1 MELARKKSSRHEG
14 LSQEEL
20 PFHEPRLPFPPRDD
34 VHLLGP
40 RNWLARFLIGGLSPF
55 FRRFSVS
62 AEEIDRLRQLANQGV
77 VLYVMRTASVI
88 DYLYFN
94 FLYQKEGLPV
104 ARFANGIRT
113 LFWRPLW
120 QVLRRAIAL
129 ILARLGIRHFRGYAE
144 ADFLTSVTQIGES
157 SMIFMRSS
165 RTFLK
170 FPTKGERESLQQT
183 LIRLQKEV
191 SRPIYLVPQ
200 IIFWHKRPKRLER
213 SLVDVILGA
222 TDYPG
227 RLRKLGI
234 FLRNFNRATV
244 HFAEAV
250 PLQDFLQ
257 GMQGQEERRNAP
269 RKLWLMLRYHLA
281 RAERLIT
288 GPSQRPGSKVIEDIL
303 GFREVQDGLI
313 EISQEQKRP
322 LEEIQKEA
330 RQILKE
336 IAADYK
342 PRWVE
347 SLYLLLTFI
356 WKRLFE
362 GLSVDEEGFRR
373 LRELAKDHAIV
384 LLPNHRSHVD
394 YLVFSYLFYQR
405 DMTIPHIAA
414 GINLSFWPLGPIFRS
429 GGAFFIRRSFRGD
442 RLYSLLLEKYLKTL
456 IRRGYPLEFFI
467 EGTRSRTGKMLPP
480 KLGLLGM
487 IVRIGQQIRQEVAFV
502 PISIAYERILEERA
516 YTEEL
521 EGKVKQT
528 ESMGVVVKAGRFLVK
543 KFGRVHVQIGEP
555 LLLSSFIA
563 SRGGT
568 PGEGTS
574 RKMVQSLGVEI
585 CRGINRVTTVTPQ
598 SLLAVLLLSHTK
610 RGISQEEL
618 LFRFRFHVDRFRKEG
633 LRMSEA
639 FNNPEVA
646 LSHGLR
652 ILERSGLVRS
662 LTIDNFSVYYVSE
675 EERKKLDYYKN
686 NILHFFLGMGLTATA
701 LLSFEEE
708 EVSSDEAL
716 QKYHR
721 LCQLLR
727 KEFFWLEGGGSE
739 ESFQRWLD
747 YFVETG
753 ILQRKTPQT
762 VALLRRGLH
771 RLHRNRGL
779 IENFLEGYLAVA
791 KALAYH
797 RFQDLEEKEILRRI
811 QRFCER
817 LYALGDVLRSESI
830 SSVLVRE
837 ALLFFE
843 EEGAILKTSVE
854 EEGKVESR
862 WKLPPA
868 GTKKVRELQEEFA
881 LFLR

>member
-1 MELARKKSSRHEG
+1 LA
-14 LSQEEL
+14 
-20 PFHEPRLPFPPRDD
+20 
-34 VHLLGP
+34 
-40 RNWLARFLIGGLSPF
+40 PF
-55 FRRFSVS
+55 FRRFTVS
-62 AEEIDRLRQLANQGV
+62 LEEIDRLRELANQGV
-77 VLYVMRTASVI
+77 VLYVMRTSSVI

-113 LFWRPLW
+113 VFWRPLW

-129 ILARLGIRHFRGYAE
+129 IFARLGIRRFRGYAE
-144 ADFLTSVTQIGES
+144 ADFLTSVTQAGES

-170 FPTKGERESLQQT
+170 FPTPAERESLQQA
-183 LIRLQKEV
+183 LVRLQQEV

-213 SLVDVILGA
+213 SLTDILFGA

-227 RLRKLGI
+227 KLRKLGI

-250 PLQDFLQ
+250 PLRDFLEGMRKQ
-257 GMQGQEERRNAP
+257 GEIAHAP

-281 RAERLIT
+281 REERVIS
-288 GPSQRPGSKVIEDIL
+288 GPPRRSQAQVIEDLL
-303 GFREVQDGLI
+303 GFREVRDELI
-313 EISQEQKRP
+313 EISREQERP
-322 LEEIQKEA
+322 LEEIEKEA
-330 RQILKE
+330 RKILKE
-336 IAADYK
+336 IVADYN

-347 SLYLLLTFI
+347 FLYLLLTFI

-362 GLSVDEEGFRR
+362 GLFVDEEGFRR
-373 LRELAKDHAIV
+373 LRELAKDRTIV

-394 YLVFSYLFYQR
+394 YLVLAYLFYQR

-429 GGAFFIRRSFRGD
+429 AGAFFIRRSFRGD

-456 IRRGYPLEFFI
+456 VRRGHPMEFFI

-487 IVRIGQQIRQEVAFV
+487 IVRAGHEVRQDVAFV

-521 EGKVKQT
+521 EGKSKQT
-528 ESMGVVVKAGRFLVK
+528 ESIGVVVKAGRFLVK

-555 LLLSSFIA
+555 LFLSQSA
-563 SRGGT
+563 SIHGAAAHEDPLR
-568 PGEGTS
+568 EV
-574 RKMVQSLGVEI
+574 VQNLGVEI
-585 CRGINRVTTVTPQ
+585 CRGINRVTTVTPMA
-598 SLLAVLLLSHTK
+598 LLSILLLSHTK

-618 LFRFRFHVDRFRKEG
+618 LLRFRFHIDRFRKEG
-633 LRMSEA
+633 IRISEA
-639 FNNPEVA
+639 FNNPEA
-646 LSHGLR
+646 SFSQGLQ
-652 ILERSGLVRS
+652 ILERSGLVHS

-675 EERKKLDYYKN
+675 GERKKLDYYKN
-686 NILHFFLGMGLTATA
+686 NIIHFFLGMGLAATA
-701 LLSFEEE
+701 LLSYEEE
-708 EVSSDEAL
+708 EIPLDHAL
-716 QKYHR
+716 QRYHR

-739 ESFQRWLD
+739 TSFNHWLN

-753 ILQRKTPQT
+753 LLQRKDSQS
-762 VALLRRGLH
+762 VVLLRRGLN

-791 KALAYH
+791 KAIAYH
-797 RFQDLEEKEILRRI
+797 RFQDLEEREILRSI

-817 LYALGDVLRSESI
+817 LYALGDVLRRESI
-830 SSVLVRE
+830 SSVLIRE
-837 ALLFFE
+837 ALSFFE
-843 EEGAILKTSVE
+843 EEGAILRAAVE
-854 EEGKVESR
+854 KEDKVEYR

-868 GTKKVRELQEEFA
+868 GTKKIRELQEEFA
-881 LFLR
+881 VFLR